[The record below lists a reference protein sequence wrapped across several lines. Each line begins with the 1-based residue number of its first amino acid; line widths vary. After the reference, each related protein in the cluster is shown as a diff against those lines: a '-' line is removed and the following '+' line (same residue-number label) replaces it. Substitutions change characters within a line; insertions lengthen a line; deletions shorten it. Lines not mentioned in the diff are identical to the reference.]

1 MLTVSDA
8 ADAAARGNRTAAV
21 IFDLDGTLVDSV
33 GDITASINEVL
44 ATKCLAPFSIETI
57 LTFIGDGAD
66 ALVERAFYA
75 RGVVFNSDELVR
87 MIASYEL
94 AYGARLASSTKVYE
108 GVVDIIAELRTK
120 GVGIGICTNK
130 TEDKAISVVEA
141 LDISKYVDVIVGA
154 RRGQPPKPSPIPL
167 LRALQHFGLGAIDT
181 VMVGDSNVDV
191 ECARA
196 AGVTIIGVSFG
207 YSRVPMRKLAPHA
220 TIASYAEF
228 MAAYASLKARP
239 S

>member
-1 MLTVSDA
+1 MLTVSN
-8 ADAAARGNRTAAV
+8 ADGAPLRGNRSAAV

-44 ATKCLAPFSIETI
+44 AAKGLAPFSIETT
-57 LTFIGDGAD
+57 LKFIGDGAD
-66 ALVERAFYA
+66 ALVERAFCA
-75 RGVVFNSDELVR
+75 RGITFSSNKLAK

-94 AYGARLASSTKVYE
+94 IYGARLAISTKVYE
-108 GVVDIIAELRTK
+108 GALDIISELRTK

-141 LDISKYVDVIVGA
+141 LNISGYVDVVVGA
-154 RRGQPPKPSPIPL
+154 RRGQPSKPSPIPL
-167 LRALQHFGLGAIDT
+167 LKALQYFGLGAVDT
-181 VMVGDSNVDV
+181 VMVGDSSVDV

-196 AGVTIIGVSFG
+196 AGVAIIGVSFG
-207 YSRVPMRKLAPHA
+207 YSRIPMRKLAPDV
-220 TIASYAEF
+220 TIENYTEF

>member
-1 MLTVSDA
+1 MLILSDTD
-8 ADAAARGNRTAAV
+8 DAPLRGNRSAAV
-21 IFDLDGTLVDSV
+21 IFDLDGTLVDSA

-44 ATKCLAPFSIETI
+44 VTRGLAPFPIETT
-57 LTFIGDGAD
+57 LKFIGDGVD
-66 ALVERAFYA
+66 ALVERAFCA
-75 RGVVFNSDELVR
+75 RGVTFSSNELAK

-94 AYGARLASSTKVYE
+94 IYGARLAISTKVYE
-108 GVVDIIAELRTK
+108 GVVDIISELRTR

-141 LDISKYVDVIVGA
+141 LNLSKYVDVVIGA

-167 LRALQHFGLGAIDT
+167 LKALQHFGLGAVDT
-181 VMVGDSNVDV
+181 VMVGDSSVDV

-196 AGVTIIGVSFG
+196 AGVAIIGVSFG
-207 YSRVPMRKLAPHA
+207 YSRVPMRKLAPDV
-220 TIASYAEF
+220 TIENYAEF
-228 MAAYASLKARP
+228 LAAYACLKAGP